1 MSRSSRAV
9 VTLPKTAKRGEVF
22 SIRAIVQHEMES
34 GFRHTEQGVRVPRD
48 IIREF
53 VCTYNGK
60 EVFKAGLHPGV
71 GSNPLFIFYTKAD
84 QSGTLE
90 FKWTGDNDYL
100 TIVKQAITV
109 L

>member
-9 VTLPKTAKRGEVF
+9 VTYPRTVKHGEVF

-48 IIREF
+48 IIRDF
-53 VCTYNGK
+53 ICSYNGRP
-60 EVFKAGLHPGV
+60 VFRAELHPGI
-71 GSNPLFIFYTKAD
+71 GSNPLFIFDAKAD
-84 QSGTLE
+84 QSGIIE
-90 FKWTGDNDYL
+90 CKWSGDNGYL
-100 TIVKQAITV
+100 TILQQPITV

>member
-9 VTLPKTAKRGEVF
+9 ITMPKTAQKGEII
-22 SIRAIVQHEMES
+22 SIRAIVQHDMES

-48 IIREF
+48 IIRNF
-53 VCTYNGK
+53 ICIYNGN
-60 EVFKAGLHPGV
+60 EVFKADLYSGI
-71 GSNPLFIFYTKAD
+71 GSNPLFIFTAKAD
-84 QSGTLE
+84 QSGTFE

-100 TIVKQAITV
+100 TTVKQAITV

>member
-1 MSRSSRAV
+1 MSRSSRAI
-9 VTLPKTAKRGEVF
+9 VTFSNQVKRGELF
-22 SIRAIVQHEMES
+22 SIRAIVQHDMES

-60 EVFKAGLHPGV
+60 EVFKADLHPGV
-71 GSNPLFIFYTKAD
+71 GSNPLFIFYAKAD

>member
-22 SIRAIVQHEMES
+22 PIRAIVQHEMES

-53 VCTYNGK
+53 VCSYNGNL
-60 EVFKAGLHPGV
+60 VFKADLHPGI
-71 GSNPLFIFYTKAD
+71 GSNPLFIFYAKAE
-84 QSGTLE
+84 QSGTIE

-100 TIVKQAITV
+100 TIVKHTITV

>member
-9 VTLPKTAKRGEVF
+9 VTFPQTVKRGEVF
-22 SIRAIVQHEMES
+22 SIRAIVQHDMES

-53 VCTYNGK
+53 VCSYNGRLL
-60 EVFKAGLHPGV
+60 FRADLHPGV
-71 GSNPLFIFYTKAD
+71 GSNPIFIFDAKAD
-84 QSGTLE
+84 QSGTIE
-90 FKWTGDNDYL
+90 CRWSGDNNYL
-100 TIVKQAITV
+100 TVIQQPISV

>member
-9 VTLPKTAKRGEVF
+9 ITLPKTAKRGEVF
-22 SIRAIVQHEMES
+22 EIRAIVQHEMES
-34 GFRHTEQGVRVPRD
+34 GFRHTEQGVRVARD

-60 EVFKAGLHPGV
+60 EVFKADLHPGV
-71 GSNPLFIFYTKAD
+71 GSNPLFIFYAKAD

>member
-9 VTLPKTAKRGEVF
+9 VTFPKDVKRGELF
-22 SIRAIVQHEMES
+22 SIRAIVQHDMES

-53 VCTYNGK
+53 VCTYN
-60 EVFKAGLHPGV
+60 ERLVFRADLHPGI
-71 GSNPLFIFYTKAD
+71 GSNPIFIFDARAD
-84 QSGTLE
+84 QSGIIE
-90 FKWTGDNDYL
+90 CRWTGDNDYVTAL
-100 TIVKQAITV
+100 SQPITV